1 VTPVGRVLAACV
13 LTLTAAG
20 LVEGQVLSIGETLGK
35 GKSGVLLTDNVIVP
49 GDGIPNLNI
58 AYGEFARGLT
68 DRFDLYLAFGETTT
82 DGETQ
87 VWTGGGGNLRLAR
100 AGKVTFS
107 LFNVASVA
115 LTRRDEA
122 CRILWNPAL
131 VVSTPLGTKLTIY
144 SGLNSLIPI
153 GDRDRGIFT
162 PPSNKVN
169 VPIGATYAI
178 GPWGLWAEGDV
189 GNLNAF
195 GFGLTR
201 TW

>member
-1 VTPVGRVLAACV
+1 MSSHAD
-13 LTLTAAG
+13 
-20 LVEGQVLSIGETLGK
+20 S
-35 GKSGVLLTDNVIVP
+35 S
-49 GDGIPNLNI
+49 
-58 AYGEFARGLT
+58 
-68 DRFDLYLAFGETTT
+68 DRFDLYLSFGETTT

-107 LFNVASVA
+107 FFTVASVA

-122 CRILWNPAL
+122 CQILWNPAL

-144 SGLNSLIPI
+144 SGLNGLIPL
-153 GDRDRGIFT
+153 GDRARGIFT

-178 GPWGLWAEGDV
+178 GPWGSV
-189 GNLNAF
+189 GGRGRRHAQRVRPRPDAHLVI
-195 GFGLTR
+195 R
-201 TW
+201 